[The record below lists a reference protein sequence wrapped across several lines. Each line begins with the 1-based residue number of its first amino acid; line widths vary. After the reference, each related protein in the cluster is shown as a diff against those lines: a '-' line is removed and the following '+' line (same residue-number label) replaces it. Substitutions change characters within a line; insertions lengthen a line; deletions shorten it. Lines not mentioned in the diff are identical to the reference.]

1 VKKGTFF
8 VGQSSQQA
16 LNWRLILPRTLLKGS
31 LSVALPQTPD
41 SNPLDYIDEE
51 DFISLDIPLEM
62 AGERLDKALAL
73 SLPDYSRNRL
83 KSWVETGAVMVD
95 GKVTKARYLLR
106 GGESIKVFPQEMP
119 EQFAFTPEDIPLDI
133 VYEDQSLIVINKQP
147 GLVVHPAA
155 GNWSGTLLNGLLF
168 RYPELKSLPRAG
180 IVHRLDKDTSGL
192 MVVARTA
199 QAQTSLVRQLQ
210 ERTVGRRY
218 LAWVWGDTPSQGKV
232 LATVGRDQRD
242 RLRMATG
249 NAQGKPAA
257 TVFRRLAKGSF
268 SESSLA
274 LLECRLETGRTH
286 QIRVHLESLGF
297 PLLGDPVYRKKTP
310 GAAKSL
316 PFERQ
321 ALHAF
326 ALSLQHPLSSEWM
339 TWFRLPPPDLMDLL
353 SQVGMSEEDLPK
365 EEALLA
371 SIKNDHQS

>member
-1 VKKGTFF
+1 M
-8 VGQSSQQA
+8 
-16 LNWRLILPRTLLKGS
+16 
-31 LSVALPQTPD
+31 ALPQTPN
-41 SNPLDYIDEE
+41 SNPIDYIDEE
-51 DFISLDIPLEM
+51 DFLSLEIPLEM
-62 AGERLDKALAL
+62 AGERLDKVLAG

-83 KSWVETGAVMVD
+83 KSWVEAGAVMVD

-119 EQFAFTPEDIPLDI
+119 EQFAFSPENIALDV
-133 VYEDQSLIVINKQP
+133 VYEDESIIVINKP
-147 GLVVHPAA
+147 AGLVVHPAA
-155 GNWSGTLLNGLLF
+155 GNWTGTLLNGLLF
-168 RYPELKSLPRAG
+168 HYPELKTLPRAG

-199 QAQTSLVRQLQ
+199 LAQTALVRQLQ

-218 LAWVWGDTPSQGKV
+218 LAWVWGDAPSQGKV
-232 LATVGRDQRD
+232 LASVGRDQRD
-242 RLRMATG
+242 RLRMAAG
-249 NAQGKPAA
+249 SAQGKPAA
-257 TVFRRLAKGSF
+257 TLFRRLAKGLF
-268 SESSLA
+268 QDHPVA

-310 GAAKSL
+310 GAAKFL

-326 ALSLQHPLSSEWM
+326 ALSLQHPVSLDWM
-339 TWFRLPPPDLMDLL
+339 TWFRLPPQDLMNLL
-353 SQVGMSEEDLPK
+353 EPVGMSTEDLPK

-371 SIKNDHQS
+371 SLQNEHKV

>member
-1 VKKGTFF
+1 
-8 VGQSSQQA
+8 
-16 LNWRLILPRTLLKGS
+16 
-31 LSVALPQTPD
+31 VALPQTPD
-41 SNPLDYIDEE
+41 SNPVDYIDEE
-51 DFISLDIPLEM
+51 DFISLEIPPEM
-62 AGERLDKALAL
+62 AGERLDKVLAG

-83 KSWVETGAVMVD
+83 KTWVEAGAVMVD

-119 EQFAFTPEDIPLDI
+119 EQFAFSPENIPLEV
-133 VYEDQSLIVINKQP
+133 VYEDDAIIVINKPP

-168 RYPELKSLPRAG
+168 EYPELKSLPRAG

-210 ERTVGRRY
+210 DRTVGRRY
-218 LAWVWGDTPSQGKV
+218 LAWVWGEAPSQGKV
-232 LATVGRDQRD
+232 LASVGRDQRD
-242 RLRMATG
+242 RLKMAAG
-249 NAQGKPAA
+249 SPQGKPAA
-257 TVFRRLAKGSF
+257 TLFRRLAKSTF
-268 SESSLA
+268 LESPLA

-310 GAAKSL
+310 GVAKSL

-326 ALSLQHPLSSEWM
+326 ALSLQHPVSQELVS
-339 TWFRLPPPDLMDLL
+339 WFRLPPLDLMQLL
-353 SQVGMSEEDLPK
+353 PQVGMSEADLPQ
-365 EEALLA
+365 EATVLA
-371 SIKNDHQS
+371 SILNERTHD

>member
-1 VKKGTFF
+1 
-8 VGQSSQQA
+8 
-16 LNWRLILPRTLLKGS
+16 
-31 LSVALPQTPD
+31 VALPQTPD
-41 SNPLDYIDEE
+41 SNPIDYIDEE
-51 DFISLDIPLEM
+51 DFISLEIPMKM
-62 AGERLDKALAL
+62 AGERLDKVLAG

-83 KSWVETGAVMVD
+83 KTWVEAGAVMVD

-106 GGESIKVFPQEMP
+106 GGESIRVFPQEMP
-119 EQFAFTPEDIPLDI
+119 EQFAFSPEDIPLDV
-133 VYEDQSLIVINKQP
+133 VYEDDAMIVINKP
-147 GLVVHPAA
+147 AGLVVHPAA

-210 ERTVGRRY
+210 DRTVGRRY
-218 LAWVWGDTPSQGKV
+218 LSWVWGEAPSQGKV
-232 LATVGRDQRD
+232 LASVGRDQRD
-242 RLRMATG
+242 RLKMAAG
-249 NAQGKPAA
+249 SPQGKPAA
-257 TVFRRLAKGSF
+257 TLFRRLAKGAF
-268 SESSLA
+268 NESPVA

-310 GAAKSL
+310 GVAKSL

-326 ALSLQHPLSSEWM
+326 ALSLQHPVTNELSS
-339 TWFRLPPPDLMDLL
+339 WFRLPPADLMELL
-353 SQVGMSEEDLPK
+353 TRVGMTEADLPQ
-365 EEALLA
+365 ESVVLA
-371 SIKNDHQS
+371 SIQNERSHD

>member
-1 VKKGTFF
+1 M
-8 VGQSSQQA
+8 
-16 LNWRLILPRTLLKGS
+16 
-31 LSVALPQTPD
+31 
-41 SNPLDYIDEE
+41 
-51 DFISLDIPLEM
+51 EM
-62 AGERLDKALAL
+62 AGERLDKVLAG

-83 KSWVETGAVMVD
+83 KTWVEAGAVMVD

-119 EQFAFTPEDIPLDI
+119 EQFAFSPENIPLD
-133 VYEDQSLIVINKQP
+133 VVFEDDSMIVINKPP

-168 RYPELKSLPRAG
+168 HYPELKALPRAG

-199 QAQTSLVRQLQ
+199 QAQTALVRQLQ
-210 ERTVGRRY
+210 DRTVGRRY
-218 LAWVWGDTPSQGKV
+218 LAWVWGDAPSQGKV

-242 RLRMATG
+242 RLKMAAG
-249 NAQGKPAA
+249 SPHGKPAA
-257 TVFRRLAKGSF
+257 TVFRRLAKGAF
-268 SESSLA
+268 QESSVA

-310 GAAKSL
+310 GVAKSL

-326 ALSLQHPLSSEWM
+326 ALSLQHPVTQELH
-339 TWFRLPPPDLMDLL
+339 TWFHLPPADLMELL
-353 SQVGMSEEDLPK
+353 PQVGMTQADLPQ
-365 EEALLA
+365 EAVVLQ
-371 SIKNDHQS
+371 SIQNDPAT

>member
-1 VKKGTFF
+1 M
-8 VGQSSQQA
+8 
-16 LNWRLILPRTLLKGS
+16 
-31 LSVALPQTPD
+31 ALPQTPD
-41 SNPLDYIDEE
+41 SNPIDYIDEE
-51 DFISLDIPLEM
+51 DFISLEIPMEM
-62 AGERLDKALAL
+62 AGERLDKVLAG

-83 KSWVETGAVMVD
+83 KTWVEAGAVMVD

-119 EQFAFTPEDIPLDI
+119 EQFAFSPEDIPLDV
-133 VYEDQSLIVINKQP
+133 VYEDDAMIVINKP
-147 GLVVHPAA
+147 AGLVVHPAA

-210 ERTVGRRY
+210 DRTVGRRY
-218 LAWVWGDTPSQGKV
+218 LSWVWGEAPSQGKV
-232 LATVGRDQRD
+232 LASVGRDQRD
-242 RLRMATG
+242 RLKMAAG
-249 NAQGKPAA
+249 SPQGKPAA
-257 TVFRRLAKGSF
+257 TLFRRLAKGAF
-268 SESSLA
+268 NESPVA

-310 GAAKSL
+310 GVAKSL

-326 ALSLQHPLSSEWM
+326 ALSLQHPVTNELNS
-339 TWFRLPPPDLMDLL
+339 WFRLPPADLMGLL
-353 SQVGMSEEDLPK
+353 TQVGMTEANLPQ
-365 EEALLA
+365 ESVVLA
-371 SIKNDHQS
+371 SIQNERSHD

>member
-1 VKKGTFF
+1 M
-8 VGQSSQQA
+8 
-16 LNWRLILPRTLLKGS
+16 
-31 LSVALPQTPD
+31 PQTPN
-41 SNPLDYIDEE
+41 SNPVDYIDEE
-51 DFISLDIPLEM
+51 DFISLEIPLEM
-62 AGERLDKALAL
+62 AGERLDKVLAG

-83 KSWVETGAVMVD
+83 KSWVEAGAVMVD

-119 EQFAFTPEDIPLDI
+119 EQFAFSPENIPLDV
-133 VYEDQSLIVINKQP
+133 VYEDESIIVINKPP

-155 GNWSGTLLNGLLF
+155 GNWTGTLLNGLLF
-168 RYPELKSLPRAG
+168 RYPELKTLPRAG

-199 QAQTSLVRQLQ
+199 LAQTSLVRQLQ

-218 LAWVWGDTPSQGKV
+218 LAWVWGDAPSQGKV
-232 LATVGRDQRD
+232 LASVGRDQRD
-242 RLRMATG
+242 RLRMAAG
-249 NAQGKPAA
+249 SAQGKPAA
-257 TVFRRLAKGSF
+257 TLYRRLAKGLF
-268 SESSLA
+268 QEQPVA

-310 GAAKSL
+310 GAAKLL

-326 ALSLQHPLSSEWM
+326 ALSLQHPVSLEWM
-339 TWFRLPPPDLMDLL
+339 TWFRMPPQDLMDLL
-353 SQVGMSEEDLPK
+353 PQVTMSTDDLPK

-371 SIKNDHQS
+371 SLQNEHKA

>member
-1 VKKGTFF
+1 
-8 VGQSSQQA
+8 
-16 LNWRLILPRTLLKGS
+16 
-31 LSVALPQTPD
+31 
-41 SNPLDYIDEE
+41 
-51 DFISLDIPLEM
+51 
-62 AGERLDKALAL
+62 
-73 SLPDYSRNRL
+73 
-83 KSWVETGAVMVD
+83 MVD

-119 EQFAFTPEDIPLDI
+119 EQFAFSPENIPLEV
-133 VYEDQSLIVINKQP
+133 VYEDDAIIVINKPP

-168 RYPELKSLPRAG
+168 KYPELKSLPRAG

-210 ERTVGRRY
+210 DRTVGRRY
-218 LAWVWGDTPSQGKV
+218 LAWVWGEAPSQGKV
-232 LATVGRDQRD
+232 LASVGRDQRD
-242 RLRMATG
+242 RLKMAAG
-249 NAQGKPAA
+249 SPQGKPAA
-257 TVFRRLAKGSF
+257 TLFRRLAKSTF
-268 SESSLA
+268 LESPLA

-310 GAAKSL
+310 GVAKSL

-326 ALSLQHPLSSEWM
+326 ALSLQHPVTQELVS
-339 TWFRLPPPDLMDLL
+339 WFRLPPLDLMQLL
-353 SQVGMSEEDLPK
+353 PQMGMSEADLPQ
-365 EEALLA
+365 EATVLA
-371 SIKNDHQS
+371 SIHNERTHD